1 MSTIYEFTQKY
12 RFVNNK
18 KLVYTGVMQSLLEIV
33 SENVR
38 FYRKKTGLSQLK
50 LAYQL
55 EIAPSYLAE
64 IERGKQYPSLK
75 MLERLAKYF
84 DIEPYRLLYPMEL
97 NEQAKTSMETIQTLR
112 FLQHQINNIF
122 EQQINSSM

>member
-1 MSTIYEFTQKY
+1 MET
-12 RFVNNK
+12 
-18 KLVYTGVMQSLLEIV
+18 LLEII

-50 LAYQL
+50 MAYQI

-75 MLERLAKYF
+75 ILEKISNYF
-84 DIEPYRLLYPMEL
+84 GIEPYKLLYPME
-97 NEQAKTSMETIQTLR
+97 NSKKDNSAETIQTLR
-112 FLQHQINNIF
+112 LLKQEINEIIDNKIFNSLQL
-122 EQQINSSM
+122 NSDKTS